1 MINPS
6 AQLVV
11 FIEVQAG
18 VFSTSHKCLRKQGII
33 SIPNGMPDGFEFE
46 KVADLVDAGGFVGEP
61 VDG

>member
-1 MINPS
+1 M
-6 AQLVV
+6 V

-18 VFSTSHKCLRKQGII
+18 VFSTSHKCMRKQGII